1 MAEKIEIFHSRMLE
15 KIDPRSTAKE
25 LVEGIVK
32 SALEVEYGAEFAL
45 SSGFGKMVSKIA
57 DVVVSNPDLRRQAL
71 SVAGVYID
79 KKMEE
84 TKLRKAS
91 AAEKTS
97 AVNLRSPI
105 PQIIRAADRSVYRPP
120 MGGNTG
126 K

>member
-1 MAEKIEIFHSRMLE
+1 MEIFHSRMLE
-15 KIDPRSTAKE
+15 RIDPTNTAKE

-32 SALEVEYGAEFAL
+32 SALEVEYGSGFAL

-57 DVVVSNPDLRRQAL
+57 DVVVSNPELRRQAL

-84 TKLRKAS
+84 TKLRKSSAS
-91 AAEKTS
+91 EKTS
-97 AVNLRSPI
+97 GADIRPSLPI
-105 PQIIRAADRSVYRPP
+105 IKQASEKSAYKPSA
-120 MGGNTG
+120 GGSAI